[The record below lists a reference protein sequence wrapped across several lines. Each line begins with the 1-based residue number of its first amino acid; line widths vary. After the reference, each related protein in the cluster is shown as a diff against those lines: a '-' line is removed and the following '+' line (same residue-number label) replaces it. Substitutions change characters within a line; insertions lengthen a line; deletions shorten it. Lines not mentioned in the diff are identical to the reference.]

1 MLRLPAPVS
10 GGLLLSYRCSS
21 RCRHCMYACGA
32 DWRPDCVDIRKH
44 LVRQTDAFR
53 ELRPREFYEH
63 L

>member
-1 MLRLPAPVS
+1 
-10 GGLLLSYRCSS
+10 
-21 RCRHCMYACGA
+21 MYACGA